1 MTEGARGEK
10 EVSEGKEGLEEGKGW
25 WRGGK
30 KICLP
35 TFMVSSVTII

>member
-1 MTEGARGEK
+1 MRGEK
-10 EVSEGKEGLEEGKGW
+10 EGSEGKEGLGEGKGGCW